1 MIKTITKS
9 FLILGV
15 LAVVFAT
22 ACTLDVPD
30 FAVRVVLEHVSG
42 SSAAVKVFVEGADG
56 RSLDAAKV
64 LVIVPSGVSM
74 LLNYAQAS
82 ACYAGQLPSPEQ
94 GSYIVSVQSI
104 TSKNPLELTI
114 PFVPLSVTP
123 EISEI
128 ADDLGVSY
136 SQGGNPSA
144 ARAINISW
152 SAASGATSYLLRVM
166 KNVTTVWSTV
176 TSGTSCLIP
185 AGAITSGTCSWSVEA
200 QSISGDPLLG
210 TAPYYTVSSIK
221 GATVVCTLA
230 P

>member
-1 MIKTITKS
+1 MKKIKHV
-9 FLILGV
+9 FF
-15 LAVVFAT
+15 AVAVIVAIFT
-22 ACTLDVPD
+22 SGCTLAVPD
-30 FAVRVVLEHVSG
+30 FAVRTVFEHVSG

-56 RSLDAAKV
+56 RSLDAARV
-64 LVIVPSGVSM
+64 LVIVPSGASM

-82 ACYAGQLPSPEQ
+82 ACYTGQLPSPEQ
-94 GSYIVSVQSI
+94 GSYTVSVQSI
-104 TSKNPLELTI
+104 TCKTPLELTI
-114 PFVPLSVTP
+114 PFIPLSAAP

-128 ADDLGVSY
+128 ADDLGVAY

-144 ARAINISW
+144 ARAINVIW
-152 SAASGATSYLLRVM
+152 SAANGATSYLVRVM

-176 TSGTSCLIP
+176 TYGTSCLIP

-210 TAPYYTVSSIK
+210 SEPYYTVSSIK
-221 GATVVCTLA
+221 GATVICTIA